1 MHTLD
6 ELQSLYAT
14 YLNKNSYNQ
23 EPATLYEPV
32 NYILSLGG
40 KRLRPLLSLMAFEL
54 YDTKIEKALCIAHS
68 VEVFHNFTLVH
79 DDIMDQAEMRRG
91 KITVH
96 SKYGINTGILSG
108 DVMLILAYESL
119 LHFQIPAK
127 IPSLVRIFNQFARE
141 VCEGQ
146 EMDMLFESS
155 SDVSLQA
162 YEKMISLKTAV
173 LLAGALKMGAIAAGS
188 TESDALHLY
197 DFGLNIGIAFQIQD
211 DYLDTFGTQAQV
223 GKQIGGDI
231 IQNKKTFLILKA
243 MEVGNPE
250 QKQQLLDLF
259 NPINHLPATEKIE
272 RVTSILSDLNIP
284 EMANQRKQYFF
295 ERGIR
300 SLEEVQVLDE
310 KKSLLKKIAFQ
321 LLEREN

>member
-1 MHTLD
+1 
-6 ELQSLYAT
+6 
-14 YLNKNSYNQ
+14 
-23 EPATLYEPV
+23 
-32 NYILSLGG
+32 
-40 KRLRPLLSLMAFEL
+40 
-54 YDTKIEKALCIAHS
+54 
-68 VEVFHNFTLVH
+68 
-79 DDIMDQAEMRRG
+79 MDRAEMRRG
-91 KITVH
+91 KKTVH
-96 SKYGINTGILSG
+96 SKYGINAGILSG

-119 LHFQIPAK
+119 LNFRIPDK

-146 EMDMLFESS
+146 EMDMLFETSS
-155 SDVSLQA
+155 NVTLEA

-250 QKQQLLDLF
+250 KKEKLLDLF
-259 NPINHLPATEKIE
+259 NPVNDMPVKEKIE
-272 RVTSILSDLNIP
+272 AVTSILSELNIP
-284 EMANQRKQYFF
+284 DLANQRKQYYF
-295 ERGIR
+295 EKGIS
-300 SLEEVQVLDE
+300 SLKEVQVLDE
-310 KKSLLKKIAFQ
+310 KKSLLRNIAFQ